1 MPLHLARV
9 VLVVWVF
16 SIERKKYRA
25 GIRPQFVAPHLVY
38 PSKNIHPMTAQNPEN
53 PENPDMALK

>member
-25 GIRPQFVAPHLVY
+25 GIRPQFV
-38 PSKNIHPMTAQNPEN
+38 EN